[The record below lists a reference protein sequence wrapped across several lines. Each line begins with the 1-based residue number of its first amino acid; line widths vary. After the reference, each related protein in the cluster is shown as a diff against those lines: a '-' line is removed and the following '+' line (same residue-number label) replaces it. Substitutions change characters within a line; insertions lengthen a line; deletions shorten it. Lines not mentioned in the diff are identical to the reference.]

1 MWCKYLKKNSYG
13 NLKKKRT
20 MDLGR
25 PIWEKQFAVVDEMD
39 SRLLNFKAVKYYLRL
54 IF

>member
-39 SRLLNFKAVKYYLRL
+39 SRLLGGIVREFRDRV
-54 IF
+54 